1 MLRRLAWVKNAG
13 LFEDFKWDAS
23 VPELARINVIYGA
36 NGSGKTSL
44 ASALELSDVASK
56 RHENISVEVESGG
69 SRHLTAGSHDSV
81 FDRVHVF
88 SSDYVARAHR
98 FRSDNPDMDPIL
110 TLGQRTA
117 EAEEKLVGLR
127 AQVEIDDKALAELNG
142 AVRAAEKKRSDA
154 LERVSKH
161 VVADLT
167 TLGGKYQSRSHYS
180 VKVVEN
186 LYAGSHSG
194 WVLAS
199 DEALAK
205 DKQLI
210 ASPAM
215 DSLPVLRSGSIEVRQ
230 ELLAEAHAMLA
241 KTPVTIVLDTLE
253 KHPEATSWVQ
263 EGQAL
268 HESSDTCIYCGSPLS
283 AERKHD
289 IERHFAGEV
298 AEVQLGIDSLTT
310 ELAGIEEELATF
322 DTLLPKRAELYPDL
336 RKGLDASAVPFR
348 SQKKELGGW
357 IAELSERL
365 RLKRENVLAASKD
378 TAVATPTPVKL
389 DDAATA
395 VTSHNAQANNHAQLV
410 GAAARRIEYHH
421 LKDSESALAEVVEE
435 IKSATA
441 TVSTAETNLQAK
453 RDQVASLENVE
464 GDPLPSAQ
472 VLTSEVSRLL
482 GRTELTF
489 ESVGDRYRVL
499 RYGSPAVGL
508 SVGEQTAITLVHFME
523 TIARAD
529 NSGGKPIVVID
540 DPVSSLD
547 SNVFMGIS
555 TYIWTEC
562 LSKEN
567 AAQLVLLTHNFEL
580 FRQWD
585 VQLEAL
591 HKGKGMPQVFPVQTY
606 ELANVHVKVSGNIR
620 RIPRLVKW
628 PPSES
633 VRKKVRSSYQHAFLK
648 VVEAYQE
655 LRADDTLERRLDAQ
669 LLFPNVVRR
678 MLETFVGFKRPDLI
692 GDFTGA
698 LRECKTLL
706 EASGFQGDADELRQ
720 HLTRYTHTY
729 SHDESPD
736 TTDTV
741 NPDEIATAI
750 RSVFIF
756 MDALDSG
763 HFAGLCS
770 IAGTTPA
777 EVLA

>member
-1 MLRRLAWVKNAG
+1 MLLRLAWIKNSG

-23 VPELARINVIYGA
+23 VPDLARINVIYGA

-44 ASALELSDVASK
+44 ANALELSDVASK
-56 RHENISVEVESGG
+56 RHENISVEVESEG
-69 SRHLTAGSHDSV
+69 SRHLTAGSYDPV

-88 SSDYVARAHR
+88 SSEYVVRAHR

-117 EAEEKLVGLR
+117 DAEEKLVGLR
-127 AQVEIDDKALAELNG
+127 AQVEIDGKALAELKR

-167 TLGGKYQSRSHYS
+167 TVGGKFQSRSHYS

-186 LYAGSHSG
+186 LYAGSHSN
-194 WVLAS
+194 WSLVS

-215 DSLPVLRSGSIEVRQ
+215 DSLPGLRSGSIEVRA
-230 ELLAEAHAMLA
+230 ELSAEAHATLA
-241 KTPVTIVLDTLE
+241 KTPITIVLDTLE

-263 EGQAL
+263 EGQAF
-268 HESSDTCIYCGSPLS
+268 HTSSHNCIYCGSLLS
-283 AERKHD
+283 ADRKRD
-289 IERHFAGEV
+289 IEQHFAGEV
-298 AEVQLGIDSLTT
+298 AEVQLGLDSLIA
-310 ELAGIEEELATF
+310 ELAGIENELATF
-322 DTLLPKRAELYPDL
+322 ETQLPKRAELYPDL
-336 RKGLDASAVPFR
+336 RNSFDASVTAFR
-348 SQKKELGGW
+348 SEKKELGGW
-357 IAELSERL
+357 LAELSERL
-365 RLKRENVLAASKD
+365 RLKRQNVLAESEHTTVSTPKIVNLD
-378 TAVATPTPVKL
+378 DVATV
-389 DDAATA
+389 
-395 VTSHNAQANNHAQLV
+395 VTSHNAQADNHAELV
-410 GAAARRIEYHH
+410 DAATRRIERHH
-421 LKDSESALAEVVEE
+421 LKDSESVLAEVVEE
-435 IKSATA
+435 IKSVKAV
-441 TVSTAETNLQAK
+441 VSLAETNLQEK
-453 RDQVASLENVE
+453 RDQVVSLENVE

-499 RYGSPAVGL
+499 RHGSPAVGL

-523 TIARAD
+523 IVARAD
-529 NSGGKPIVVID
+529 HSGGKPIVIID

-562 LSKEN
+562 LSKQN

-591 HKGKGMPQVFPVQTY
+591 HKGRGVAKVFPAQTY
-606 ELANVHVKVSGNIR
+606 ELASAHAKVSGNIR
-620 RIPRLVKW
+620 RVPRLAKW
-628 PPSES
+628 PPSEG

-655 LRADDTLERRLDAQ
+655 LRADGTLERRLDAQ

-698 LRECKTLL
+698 MRECKALL
-706 EASGFQGDADELRQ
+706 EASEFQGDADELRQ

-741 NPDEIATAI
+741 NPDEIAAAI

-756 MDALDSG
+756 MDALDPG
-763 HFAGLCS
+763 HFRGLCA
-770 IAGTTPA
+770 IAETTPA